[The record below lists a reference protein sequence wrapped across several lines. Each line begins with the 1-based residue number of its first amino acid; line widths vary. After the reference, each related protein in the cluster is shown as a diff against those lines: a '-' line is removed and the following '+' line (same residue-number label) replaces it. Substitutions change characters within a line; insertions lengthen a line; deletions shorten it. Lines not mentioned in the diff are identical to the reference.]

1 MEAFVVSGVSSAL
14 IDASSNAFM
23 FYSSGILSANSGCHH
38 LIGNFWVALVGYYTS
53 SLSTPYWTIQNS
65 WGTGWGEQG
74 YANIAI
80 DTFNGTP
87 GVCGV

>member
-1 MEAFVVSGVSSAL
+1 MQAFVVNGVSSAL
-14 IDASSNAFM
+14 ISASSNAFM
-23 FYSSGILSANSGCHH
+23 FYSSGILSANSGCSGY
-38 LIGNFWVALVGYYTS
+38 GNFWVALVGYYTS

-80 DTFNGTP
+80 TTTNGTP

>member
-1 MEAFVVSGVSSAL
+1 
-14 IDASSNAFM
+14 M
-23 FYSSGILSANSGCHH
+23 FYTSGILSANSGCWGY
-38 LIGNFWVALVGYYTS
+38 GNFYVALVGYYTS
-53 SLSTPYWTIQNS
+53 SLSSTPYWTVQNS

-80 DTFNGTP
+80 TTTNGTP